1 MNELAQELQEIK
13 QEDFRFRTLMR
24 SKEKKEEEREERE
37 SEEEEKKVEE
47 HAESEHE
54 DLVRIARLLE

>member
-37 SEEEEKKVEE
+37 SEEEEKKV
-47 HAESEHE
+47 
-54 DLVRIARLLE
+54 